1 MRSLFSGEIC
11 AAADKFKFALEQ
23 GFEILFLRILLLNVE
38 FSANSAAEILRGR
51 ILSFRICAQSAFR
64 GLVKTLQSKI
74 LLSRILSS
82 EALLRK
88 ILLGRNPRLG
98 ASSDGIALLAI
109 FRKRRN
115 SLLVASS
122 RKISYPWIYERK
134 ISARKI
140 SFFEIL
146 KTPTFKIS
154 QALFYRTSTAPRS
167 LGASNFASRNPFA
180 APANVANENFCAM
193 RAVKFI
199 KFTGSASSSET
210 APSLAL
216 TAAAD
221 RTQAAS
227 FTAANFAAIKAVKA
241 RPVAIKAIIAKVA
254 NALNLTSSRVFARLK
269 NGSDLKEASR
279 AH

>member
-1 MRSLFSGEIC
+1 MRSLFSGKIC
-11 AAADKFKFALEQ
+11 AAADKFKFTVEW
-23 GFEILFLRILLLNVE
+23 GFEILFSRVLLGDVK
-38 FSANSAAEILRGR
+38 FPANSAVKILNGK
-51 ILSFRICAQSAFR
+51 IPP
-64 GLVKTLQSKI
+64 SKI
-74 LLSRILSS
+74 LSN

-88 ILLGRNPRLG
+88 ILLGRNPLLG
-98 ASSDGIALLAI
+98 
-109 FRKRRN
+109 
-115 SLLVASS
+115 ASS

-140 SFFEIL
+140 SFFEI
-146 KTPTFKIS
+146 S
-154 QALFYRTSTAPRS
+154 QALFCRASTAPRS
-167 LGASNFASRNPFA
+167 IRALNFALQNPLA
-180 APANVANENFCAM
+180 APANVASENSCAM

-199 KFTGSASSSET
+199 KFAGSANGFET
-210 APSLAL
+210 APSFTLAV
-216 TAAAD
+216 AAN

-227 FTAANFAAIKAVKA
+227 FTAENSVAAKAVKA

>member
-11 AAADKFKFALEQ
+11 AAADKFKFTLEQ

-82 EALLRK
+82 EALPRK
-88 ILLGRNPRLG
+88 ILLGRNP
-98 ASSDGIALLAI
+98 
-109 FRKRRN
+109 
-115 SLLVASS
+115 LLVASS
-122 RKISYPWIYERK
+122 RKISHPWIYERK
-134 ISARKI
+134 IPACKI

-154 QALFYRTSTAPRS
+154 QALFYCASTAPRS
-167 LGASNFASRNPFA
+167 IRDLNFALQNPLA
-180 APANVANENFCAM
+180 APANVASENSCAM

-199 KFTGSASSSET
+199 KFAGSANGFET
-210 APSLAL
+210 APSFTLAV
-216 TAAAD
+216 AAN

-227 FTAANFAAIKAVKA
+227 FTAENSVAAKAVKA

>member
-11 AAADKFKFALEQ
+11 AAADKFKFTLEH
-23 GFEILFLRILLLNVE
+23 GFEILFLRILLGDVK
-38 FSANSAAEILRGR
+38 FPSNSAVKILNGK
-51 ILSFRICAQSAFR
+51 IPP
-64 GLVKTLQSKI
+64 SKI
-74 LLSRILSS
+74 LSNV
-82 EALLRK
+82 ALLRG

-122 RKISYPWIYERK
+122 RKIPYPWIYERK
-134 ISARKI
+134 IPARKI

-146 KTPTFKIS
+146 KTLPFKIS
-154 QALFYRTSTAPRS
+154 QALFYRANTAPRS
-167 LGASNFASRNPFA
+167 LGALNFTLQNPLA
-180 APANVANENFCAM
+180 VSANVASENSCAM

-199 KFTGSASSSET
+199 KFTGSANGFET

-216 TAAAD
+216 TAAAN

-241 RPVAIKAIIAKVA
+241 RPVVIKAIIAKVA
-254 NALNLTSSRVFARLK
+254 NALNLASSRVFARLK

>member
-11 AAADKFKFALEQ
+11 AAADKFKFAFERS
-23 GFEILFLRILLLNVE
+23 FEILFSHVLLCDVK
-38 FSANSAAEILRGR
+38 FPSNSAVKILNGK
-51 ILSFRICAQSAFR
+51 IPP
-64 GLVKTLQSKI
+64 SKI
-74 LLSRILSS
+74 LSN
-82 EALLRK
+82 EALLRE
-88 ILLGRNPRLG
+88 ILLGRNP
-98 ASSDGIALLAI
+98 
-109 FRKRRN
+109 
-115 SLLVASS
+115 LLVASS

-134 ISARKI
+134 IPARKI
-140 SFFEIL
+140 SFFGIL

-154 QALFYRTSTAPRS
+154 QALFYCASVAPRS

-180 APANVANENFCAM
+180 APANVANEDFCAM

-221 RTQAAS
+221 RTQSVS
-227 FTAANFAAIKAVKA
+227 FTAANFAATKAVKA

-254 NALNLTSSRVFARLK
+254 NALNLASSRVFARLK
-269 NGSDLKEASR
+269 NWSDLKEASR

>member
-11 AAADKFKFALEQ
+11 AAADKFKFAFERS
-23 GFEILFLRILLLNVE
+23 FEILFSYVLLGDVK
-38 FSANSAAEILRGR
+38 FPSNSAAEILNGK
-51 ILSFRICAQSAFR
+51 ISP
-64 GLVKTLQSKI
+64 SKI
-74 LLSRILSS
+74 LSND
-82 EALLRK
+82 ALLRK
-88 ILLGRNPRLG
+88 ILLGRNP
-98 ASSDGIALLAI
+98 
-109 FRKRRN
+109 
-115 SLLVASS
+115 LLVASS
-122 RKISYPWIYERK
+122 RRISHPWIYERK

-140 SFFEIL
+140 SFFKIL
-146 KTPTFKIS
+146 QTMPFKIS
-154 QALFYRTSTAPRS
+154 QVLFYCASVAPRS

-180 APANVANENFCAM
+180 APANVANENFYAM

-199 KFTGSASSSET
+199 KFTGSASSTET

-216 TAAAD
+216 TAAAN

-227 FTAANFAAIKAVKA
+227 FTAANFAATKAVKA

-269 NGSDLKEASR
+269 NWSDLKEASR

>member
-1 MRSLFSGEIC
+1 MLG
-11 AAADKFKFALEQ
+11 DVKFP
-23 GFEILFLRILLLNVE
+23 
-38 FSANSAAEILRGR
+38 SNSAVKILNGK
-51 ILSFRICAQSAFR
+51 IPP
-64 GLVKTLQSKI
+64 SKI
-74 LLSRILSS
+74 LSN

-88 ILLGRNPRLG
+88 ILLGRNPLLG

-122 RKISYPWIYERK
+122 RKIPYPWIYERK

-146 KTPTFKIS
+146 QTMPFKIS
-154 QALFYRTSTAPRS
+154 QVLFCRASTAPRS
-167 LGASNFASRNPFA
+167 IRDLNFALQNPLA
-180 APANVANENFCAM
+180 APANVASENSCAM
-193 RAVKFI
+193 QAVKFI

-216 TAAAD
+216 TAAAN
-221 RTQAAS
+221 RTQ
-227 FTAANFAAIKAVKA
+227 AANFAATKAVKA

-254 NALNLTSSRVFARLK
+254 NALNLTSSRVFVRLK
-269 NGSDLKEASR
+269 NWSDLKEASH